1 MININQATVRSNKQE
16 ATAST
21 LAYDA
26 LTIVLQQLMIP
37 DLGWNMECMQKSST
51 KLRQEIVCNAVHKW
65 SEEGMEDDKLNKSK
79 HQLEEH
85 LANDPMSTIDN
96 LFDSTECALFESR
109 IIQRRIQSSYLPSPT
124 SVCISLS
131 YMSIVISLM

>member
-37 DLGWNMECMQKSST
+37 DLG
-51 KLRQEIVCNAVHKW
+51 
-65 SEEGMEDDKLNKSK
+65 
-79 HQLEEH
+79 
-85 LANDPMSTIDN
+85 
-96 LFDSTECALFESR
+96 
-109 IIQRRIQSSYLPSPT
+109 
-124 SVCISLS
+124 
-131 YMSIVISLM
+131 